1 MDIQRSILI
10 VALAIVSYIMVL
22 KWNEDYGQPQLP
34 PPAVAANAAQ
44 ALPTEP
50 AQAAADVPTASTS
63 PSVTATAA
71 AVPSKQLIQVQTDVL
86 KLAIDPQGGD
96 VVQLALPQYPRSL
109 QNRDVPFALFELVI
123 PLAVPRQVTVRVE
136 DACLVARNGIPTGR
150 CESFA
155 HQAAF
160 LARQLAESGELVS
173 GVVFAFAPEA
183 RRWLL
188 DCRPSQLAELARHPA
203 AIRPRWRTHA
213 QFWQLL
219 VGAACRSSVAAL
231 EWAHCIGLCLIGAE
245 VATPAAD
252 GRRRQR
258 P

>member
-1 MDIQRSILI
+1 MIHPAEWPGLETSLPARSGLLSPPLRRD
-10 VALAIVSYIMVL
+10 LADLNLQYLGLGLDAGAEADPRFGWDETIR
-22 KWNEDYGQPQLP
+22 
-34 PPAVAANAAQ
+34 AN
-44 ALPTEP
+44 LR
-50 AQAAADVPTASTS
+50 AADA
-63 PSVTATAA
+63 ATRERLAA
-71 AVPSKQLIQVQTDVL
+71 
-86 KLAIDPQGGD
+86 
-96 VVQLALPQYPRSL
+96 
-109 QNRDVPFALFELVI
+109 VPFALFELVI

-188 DCRPSQLAELARHPA
+188 ECRPSQLAELARHPA